1 MKNLSTFL
9 VVMLCTIY
17 SVNSNAQTTGTV
29 FRDYNG
35 NGTRENAS
43 PNLEPLV
50 AGIIVNAYNSAD
62 VLVASYTTTSA
73 AAPNFSIPL
82 TGSVYNGTPGSN
94 TGSVNTGVAVRL
106 EFIIPASGACG
117 LNPNID
123 YSSGNGS
130 TVGSSVRFITGG
142 ATAVNYAIQNPA
154 DFKGATTNPLTFTTR
169 FSNGD
174 PNAAN
179 PGAVNG
185 LLGFPYNNT
194 GTTAPSRTL
203 ASSNL
208 GSIWGLAY
216 SRVADRMFAAAYVK
230 RHWGLKGSTGQIFS
244 ITNLASGTMT
254 STAFFDFDK
263 GIDGIAGNADDIPTR
278 YNGSV
283 GAITY
288 GSAGHYTI
296 SGTAPIQT
304 ITYNG
309 STDPISNLP
318 AGLGVIG
325 TNAERILPTNTSSQ
339 SNDPAA
345 FGQVGRVGLGDIEIS
360 DDGLFLYVVNL
371 YDRKLYRL
379 TLNNAT
385 NPTAVTAVTSFSL
398 PTPPL
403 RSTKSALFANTYTG
417 ANDNT
422 AFYNGTRGY
431 QRPFGLKFWRGKVY
445 VGAVT
450 SGEGTGAVSTK
461 DNNTGNPEYTDLWAY
476 VWEFDA
482 ATAAFSSSPLLQ
494 EPQNFNRGING
505 DGKDET
511 WKPWTNT
518 LQGYVTTGSQPADS
532 RYYYYAQP
540 MFTGIDFDNDGS
552 MILGFRD
559 RFGDQAAYDQ
569 PPLTGAGS
577 GFNGGTPNLS
587 LAIDGIA
594 TGDILRAYR
603 NPGTCNFVMEAN
615 ATAGSITTAGA
626 MPGALNGGQGPS
638 NYTTQ
643 NGEFYYQDGL
653 EVFNGGAGDAN
664 YWHLNN
670 PEGALAMLPG
680 DNNIATT
687 ITDPLA
693 LFSNGISKMSNVNGT
708 NTSDYQLT
716 GTTSRVELGKASA
729 LGDLEFLLP
738 PSPIEIGNRVWN
750 DTNGDGI
757 QNPGETGISGVTLQL
772 VDASGNP
779 VDSDPGTA
787 GVQATFVTTDASGN
801 WYLTSATGTDAT
813 GINYGVA
820 LLPNTTYKV
829 RLATGA
835 GDDWDPAANGG
846 AGGPRAGG
854 QLVGFSLTKTNS
866 VGNGAVDL
874 SDNDAAMVSSIPEI
888 SITLGNYGQN
898 NHNLDIGF
906 KQLASLGNRV
916 WLDMGAG
923 GGTANNGVQDGTEPG
938 VAGVP
943 VMLYRNGADGLP
955 GTNDD
960 VLVGSTI
967 TDAYGIY
974 QFDNLQPTD
983 QTNATTIGQTSYN
996 VRVTPPANY
1005 SFTTQTN
1012 TTDDNNT
1019 SGASTTGSDVNPLGV
1034 SYSVNLSSGENN
1046 PNIDAGLI
1054 FRTPT
1059 LPNSIGDRV
1068 WFDTNGDGNQDA
1080 GEPGVSGVTVIL
1092 YASDGI
1098 TIVAIT
1104 TTDANGNYLFN
1115 NLPANTNYIVGFSAP
1130 GGTIFSPNVGGTTPG
1145 NATTNSDADPVTGK
1159 TGVVNTGVAGTQQTG
1174 IDAGIRNDAKG
1185 ALGDFVWNDLN
1196 KNGIQDAG
1204 EPGVPGVKME
1214 LYMPGPDGV
1223 IGGGDDILVS
1233 TDTTDATGYYIFPN
1247 LDPGAYFVVATP
1259 PAGYTV
1265 SPKDVTA
1272 GNPAGD
1278 VKDNDFGAGAAPY
1291 AGKYVSGLYGL
1302 PTTIGGLTRDMTVDM
1317 GIYNSTANLNSI
1329 GDKVWNDVNNNG
1341 LQDVG
1346 EAGVP
1351 NVSVRLLNGSGVAV
1365 NNPATG
1371 LPYVVI
1377 TDANG
1382 NYKFVDLPDGN
1393 YIVEFA
1399 NIPSGYSFTNQDASG
1414 SGAPG
1419 SGTDGTNDSDPKTTT
1434 GRTGVIDLDAAGT
1447 NPVSVNLTNVDAGIV
1462 QGIPAGTAS
1471 LGNRVWYDMNNN
1483 GLQDA
1488 GELGVA
1494 NVKVELLDGS
1504 GNPVD
1509 SDPNTAGVQ
1518 AYIVFTNALGEYLF
1532 TGLAA
1537 GDYTV
1542 RFSRF
1547 PAGYTSSPLNA
1558 GNDALDADA
1567 NFVGTSVTAS
1577 TTATTGIYTLQTG
1590 EDNMTVD
1597 MGIVPAAGTNSLG
1610 NFVWYDQNNDGKQG
1624 AGEPGT
1630 QGVMVT
1636 LYTNGVDGLPG
1647 TADDVYVGVT
1657 VTDSL
1662 GRYLFAGLPDG
1673 NYNVGFT
1680 NLPAGYSFT
1689 NQNVSGSTAA
1699 DGSDANTASGRT
1711 GTFALDPTSAS
1722 STAVNNVDADA
1733 GLVTTRAAL
1742 GNYVWI
1748 DSDADGVQD
1757 ATEAGVPGVTVI
1769 LYASDGT
1776 TVLASTITDANGKY
1790 YFGNLTPGDYVVGF
1804 STIPSNLTFTQQNT
1818 PGDNQDNT
1826 NSDANPV
1833 TGKTSVIN
1841 LIAGETDLTIDAGL
1855 KPNIPASVGDYVWN
1869 DVDGDGVQ
1877 DVNEPGVPGI
1887 IVTLYNSSNA
1897 VVGTAVTDGN
1907 GKYLISNIPP
1917 GSGYY
1922 IIFSNLPPTA
1932 EFTTQTSNVT
1942 PGDATLGSDASTVV
1956 GPNFGKTATFS
1967 LSAGQYLPTVDAGI
1981 KKIQL
1986 LPLVLVSFTAQPQG
2000 STVQLEWKVAE
2011 QLNIKGYIVEFSTDG
2026 RNFSQI
2032 GNVTANSNAN
2042 ARYNAV
2048 HQNPVTGINYYRIR
2062 ITERDGSF
2070 YYSDIRRVNF
2080 GKGGSII
2087 VYPNPAK
2094 DIINIT
2100 LSSIYVNK
2108 PSSISIISVDGRILT
2123 TQKTTASNQTET
2135 VDVSRFAAGKY
2146 ILRIVTETEVVN
2158 KTIEVIR

>member
-17 SVNSNAQTTGTV
+17 SVNSIAQTTGTV

-35 NGTRENAS
+35 NGTRQTVS

-50 AGIIVNAYNSAD
+50 AGIIVNAYNSID
-62 VLVASYTTTSA
+62 VLVASYKTTSA
-73 AAPNFSIPL
+73 SAPNFSIPL
-82 TGSVYNGTPGSN
+82 TGSTYNGTPGSN

-106 EFIIPASGACG
+106 EFIIPATGACG

-123 YSSGNGS
+123 YSSANGS
-130 TVGSSVRFITGG
+130 AYGSSVRFISGG
-142 ATAVNYAIQNPA
+142 ATTVNYAINNPN
-154 DFKGATTNPLTFTTR
+154 DFVSTTNPMVYISRYTNGNPLGGGNSGT
-169 FSNGD
+169 SNWF
-174 PNAAN
+174 
-179 PGAVNG
+179 
-185 LLGFPYNNT
+185 LGFPYNTT
-194 GTTAPSRTL
+194 GTTTPTL
-203 ASSNL
+203 TLNGTTIGSTWGVAYSKQAGKVFTAAFLKRHAGLGVLGSGGIYMLTPTATSFTVNNFYDMDAVANL
-208 GSIWGLAY
+208 GAY
-216 SRVADRMFAAAYVK
+216 RTRADAAAAPPAYGV
-230 RHWGLKGSTGQIFS
+230 GTSFSLNGANTIATYLGSVDA
-244 ITNLASGTMT
+244 ASGQ
-254 STAFFDFDK
+254 
-263 GIDGIAGNADDIPTR
+263 P
-278 YNGSV
+278 V
-283 GAITY
+283 
-288 GSAGHYTI
+288 
-296 SGTAPIQT
+296 
-304 ITYNG
+304 
-309 STDPISNLP
+309 
-318 AGLGVIG
+318 GLGVIG
-325 TNAERILPTNTSSQ
+325 SNNPNRGLPATNTTA
-339 SNDPAA
+339 NWDPAA
-345 FGQVGRVGLGDIEIS
+345 FDQVGKVGLGDLEISDDGNYLFVINLYDRKVYRLQLNSASNPTSVVAVTSYSLPTVTVTNGVLRPFGAKFYRGKLYVGAVATAENGGTAANLNAYVFELTNATGAASFTATPVVNYPLNYVKGGAMTWTTPDYGIQWYPWSKQTDLTVGSGTDRTYPTPVLSNIEFDERGDMIMSFFDRGGHQYGEDNYQNLATSTTIMRYAVGGDILMAGSNCDGTFTLENNGAYTSSNGTSYNSGASNSQGPGNSEFFKGDTYTTFHSETSLGTLAYLPGSAEVYIGTMDPQAVNTGGTKRLSMSNGTEVAGSPYELTGSSIAGFGKAIGLGDIE
-360 DDGLFLYVVNL
+360 F
-371 YDRKLYRL
+371 
-379 TLNNAT
+379 
-385 NPTAVTAVTSFSL
+385 F
-398 PTPPL
+398 
-403 RSTKSALFANTYTG
+403 
-417 ANDNT
+417 
-422 AFYNGTRGY
+422 
-431 QRPFGLKFWRGKVY
+431 
-445 VGAVT
+445 
-450 SGEGTGAVSTK
+450 
-461 DNNTGNPEYTDLWAY
+461 
-476 VWEFDA
+476 
-482 ATAAFSSSPLLQ
+482 
-494 EPQNFNRGING
+494 
-505 DGKDET
+505 
-511 WKPWTNT
+511 
-518 LQGYVTTGSQPADS
+518 
-532 RYYYYAQP
+532 
-540 MFTGIDFDNDGS
+540 
-552 MILGFRD
+552 
-559 RFGDQAAYDQ
+559 
-569 PPLTGAGS
+569 
-577 GFNGGTPNLS
+577 GGTP
-587 LAIDGIA
+587 
-594 TGDILRAYR
+594 
-603 NPGTCNFVMEAN
+603 
-615 ATAGSITTAGA
+615 
-626 MPGALNGGQGPS
+626 
-638 NYTTQ
+638 
-643 NGEFYYQDGL
+643 
-653 EVFNGGAGDAN
+653 
-664 YWHLNN
+664 
-670 PEGALAMLPG
+670 
-680 DNNIATT
+680 
-687 ITDPLA
+687 
-693 LFSNGISKMSNVNGT
+693 
-708 NTSDYQLT
+708 
-716 GTTSRVELGKASA
+716 
-729 LGDLEFLLP
+729 
-738 PSPIEIGNRVWN
+738 PIEIGNRIWN

-757 QNPGETGISGVTLQL
+757 QNPGETGISGVTLEL

-787 GVQATFVTTDASGN
+787 GIQSTFVTTDASGN

-820 LLPNTTYKV
+820 LLPNTSYKV
-829 RLATGA
+829 KLATGA

-866 VGNGAVDL
+866 IGNGALDL

-974 QFDNLQPTD
+974 LFENLQPTD

-1019 SGASTTGSDVNPLGV
+1019 SGPSTTGSDVNPLGV

-1059 LPNSIGDRV
+1059 PPNSIGDKV
-1068 WFDTNGDGNQDA
+1068 WFDTNGNGNQDS
-1080 GEPGVSGVTVIL
+1080 GEPGVSGITVIL

-1115 NLPANTNYIVGFSAP
+1115 NLPPNTDYIVGFSAP

-1145 NATTNSDADPVTGK
+1145 NATTNSDANPVTGK

-1174 IDAGIRNDAKG
+1174 IDAGIRNDAKA
-1185 ALGDFVWNDLN
+1185 ALGDFVWNDLDHD
-1196 KNGIQDAG
+1196 GIQDAG
-1204 EPGVPGVKME
+1204 EPGIPGVKME
-1214 LYMPGPDGV
+1214 LYLPGLDGA

-1247 LDPGAYFVVATP
+1247 LDPGTYFVVATP
-1259 PAGYTV
+1259 PSGYTV

-1278 VKDNDFGAGAAPY
+1278 VKDNDFGAGSAPY

-1302 PTTIGGLTRDMTVDM
+1302 PATIGGLTRDMTVDM

-1341 LQDVG
+1341 IQDGG

-1351 NVSVRLLNGSGVAV
+1351 NVTVRLLNGSGVAV

-1371 LPYVVI
+1371 LPYVVM

-1419 SGTDGTNDSDPKTTT
+1419 SGTDGTDDSDPKTTT
-1434 GRTGVIDLDAAGT
+1434 GRTGVINLDAAGT
-1447 NPVSVNLTNVDAGIV
+1447 NPVSLNITNVDAGIV

-1567 NFVGTSVTAS
+1567 NFAGSSITAT

-1610 NFVWYDQNNDGKQG
+1610 NFVWYDQDNDGKQD

-1630 QGVMVT
+1630 QGVMVS
-1636 LYTNGVDGLPG
+1636 LYSNGVDGLPG
-1647 TADDVYVGVT
+1647 TVDDVFVGVT

-1673 NYNVGFT
+1673 NYNLGFT

-1689 NQNVSGSTAA
+1689 SQNVSGSTAA

-1722 STAVNNVDADA
+1722 LTAVNNVDADA

-1790 YFGNLTPGDYVVGF
+1790 YFGNLTPGDFVVGF

-1833 TGKTSVIN
+1833 TGKTSVIT
-1841 LIAGETDLTIDAGL
+1841 LSAGETDLTIDAGL
-1855 KPNIPASVGDYVWN
+1855 KPNIPASVGDYVWI

-1877 DVNEPGVPGI
+1877 DINEPGVPGI

-1981 KKIQL
+1981 RKIQL
-1986 LPLVLVSFTAQPQG
+1986 LPVVLVSFTALPQG
-2000 STVQLEWKVAE
+2000 SVVQLEWKVAE
-2011 QLNIKGYIVEFSTDG
+2011 QLNIKGYTVEFSTDG

-2032 GNVTANSNAN
+2032 GNVTANSNAT
-2042 ARYNAV
+2042 ATYNTV

-2070 YYSDIRRVNF
+2070 YYSEIRRVNF
-2080 GKGGSII
+2080 GKSGSII

-2100 LSSIYVNK
+2100 LSSVYVNK
-2108 PSSISIISVDGRILT
+2108 PTSISIISVDGRVLA

-2135 VDVSRFAAGKY
+2135 VDVSRLAAGKY
-2146 ILRIVTETEVVN
+2146 FLRIVTETEVVN